1 MYLMQLHAEF
11 KRVIGVSTTM
21 KIETLV
27 ATMDRKDFSFIQKL
41 NLRTDAIIVNQRT
54 AEDYTEIEDNGHLV
68 KVLST
73 DEMGLSKSRNLALKN
88 ATADICVIADDD
100 MTYHDDYAQ
109 LISQAYTDHPEADI
123 IAFQVKR
130 YGNTKRE
137 KQFRVEPHWENY
149 LSSMKISSVEI
160 TFKRKSIIDK
170 NIYFNENIGAG
181 TDFPNG
187 EESTFLYAALHEG
200 LKILY
205 LPIEIGVVDI
215 SESSWHR
222 GYDEKHFKAIGAR
235 YYNMT
240 NKFYWLLILQFALRK
255 YSEYKDE
262 SSMWVAIS
270 KMYNGKKEYKNRYK
284 Y

>member
-1 MYLMQLHAEF
+1 
-11 KRVIGVSTTM
+11 M

-27 ATMDRKDFSFIQKL
+27 ATMDRKDFNFIKNL

-54 AEDYTEIEDNGHLV
+54 SEDYTEIKDNGHLV

-73 DEMGLSKSRNLALKN
+73 DETGLSKSRNLALKN

-109 LISQAYTDHPEADI
+109 LISQAYIDYPEADI

-130 YGNTKRE
+130 YGNEKRE
-137 KQFRVEPHWENY
+137 KQFRVEPQWENY

-160 TFKRKSIIDK
+160 TFKRECIV
-170 NIYFNENIGAG
+170 NNNLYFNENIGAG

-222 GYDEKHFKAIGAR
+222 GYDERHFKAIGAR

-240 NKFYWLLILQFALRK
+240 NRFYWLLILQFALRK
-255 YSEYKDE
+255 YSEYKNE
-262 SSMWVAIS
+262 SSILGAIRN
-270 KMYNGKKEYKNRYK
+270 MYNGKKDYKKRYEN
-284 Y
+284 

>member
-1 MYLMQLHAEF
+1 
-11 KRVIGVSTTM
+11 M

-27 ATMDRKDFSFIQKL
+27 ATMDRTDFEIIESL
-41 NLRTDAIIVNQRT
+41 NLSTDAVIVNQRT
-54 AEDYTEIEDNGHLV
+54 FKHYTEIERNGYIN
-68 KVLST
+68 KIFST
-73 DEMGLSKSRNLALKN
+73 PETGLSKSRNLALRN

-100 MTYHDDYAQ
+100 MKYHNDYAEV
-109 LISQAYTDHPEADI
+109 IEKAYLENPEADI

-130 YGNTKRE
+130 FGNSKRE
-137 KQFRVEPHWENY
+137 KTFRTEPHWENY

-160 TFKRKSIIDK
+160 TFKRKSIIDN
-170 NIYFNENIGAG
+170 NIFFNENIGAG

-187 EESTFLYAALHEG
+187 EESTFLYAALSKG

-205 LPIEIGVVDI
+205 LPIEIGLVDI
-215 SESSWHR
+215 SDSSWHR

-255 YSEYKDE
+255 YSEYKEE
-262 SSMWVAIS
+262 STMWGAIR
-270 KMYNGKKEYKNRYK
+270 KMYNGKREYKKRYK
-284 Y
+284 